1 MSHAISLDSLLN
13 LPAMGIPVVNYSPES
28 TWEFGAAAQGYFRL
42 PNQERTSIV
51 QLDGTYSLRHQW
63 YVNTQG
69 TLYFGN
75 RTLSPNS
82 LIASSPIDLILL
94 DIMMGEMSGLEMAEK
109 LRSDIGYRESGIGI
123 PPIIFLTAL
132 SDEDTVLQ
140 GFQLGADDYISKP
153 FRIAEVLARVAA
165 VLRRS
170 ATPKTAVQNSSEVQN
185 SSTIVFEGIVVNKA
199 DMSLKVD
206 GETVVMTRKEIELL
220 CYLLT
225 HRGQILSREH
235 LLKNVWDSNGFVLE
249 RTVDVHIT
257 HLRKKLG
264 QYGKRIVTKSGY
276 GYMFSV

>member
-1 MSHAISLDSLLN
+1 MAKQRIL
-13 LPAMGIPVVNYSPES
+13 
-28 TWEFGAAAQGYFRL
+28 
-42 PNQERTSIV
+42 IV
-51 QLDGTYSLRHQW
+51 DDEEDICMILSYSLQKAGYEVLVAHSAEEALELLQ
-63 YVNTQG
+63 
-69 TLYFGN
+69 
-75 RTLSPNS
+75 SPNS

-109 LRSDIGYRESGIGI
+109 LKSENGNVKGDNHL

-132 SDEDTVLQ
+132 SDEDTVIK
-140 GFQLGADDYISKP
+140 GFKLGADDYISKP

-185 SSTIVFEGIVVNKA
+185 SSIIVFEGIVVNKA

-206 GETVVMTRKEIELL
+206 GEVVVMTRKEIELL

>member
-1 MSHAISLDSLLN
+1 MAKQRIL
-13 LPAMGIPVVNYSPES
+13 
-28 TWEFGAAAQGYFRL
+28 
-42 PNQERTSIV
+42 IV
-51 QLDGTYSLRHQW
+51 DDEEDICMILSYSLQKAGYEVLVAHSAEEALANYELRIKN
-63 YVNTQG
+63 YEV
-69 TLYFGN
+69 
-75 RTLSPNS
+75 
-82 LIASSPIDLILL
+82 DLILL
-94 DIMMGEMSGLEMAEK
+94 DIMMGEMSGLEMAEILNQEPGTK
-109 LRSDIGYRESGIGI
+109 SQDRSV

-140 GFQLGADDYISKP
+140 GFKLGADDYISKP

-165 VLRRS
+165 VLRR
-170 ATPKTAVQNSSEVQN
+170 TEVSRREGDEAIRQEGEN
-185 SSTIVFEGIVVNKA
+185 CIVFEGIVVNKA

-206 GETVVMTRKEIELL
+206 GEAVVMTRKEIELL

>member
-1 MSHAISLDSLLN
+1 MAKQRIL
-13 LPAMGIPVVNYSPES
+13 
-28 TWEFGAAAQGYFRL
+28 
-42 PNQERTSIV
+42 IV
-51 QLDGTYSLRHQW
+51 DDEEDICMILSYSLQKAGYEVLVAHSAEEALANYDLRIKN
-63 YVNTQG
+63 YEV
-69 TLYFGN
+69 
-75 RTLSPNS
+75 
-82 LIASSPIDLILL
+82 DLILL

-109 LRSDIGYRESGIGI
+109 LKSENGNVKGENHL

-140 GFQLGADDYISKP
+140 GFKLGADDYISKP

-165 VLRRS
+165 VLRR
-170 ATPKTAVQNSSEVQN
+170 TAEQGAKNKEQRPISN
-185 SSTIVFEGIVVNKA
+185 DCIVFEGIVVNKA

-206 GETVVMTRKEIELL
+206 GEAVVMTRKEIELL

>member
-1 MSHAISLDSLLN
+1 MAKQRIL
-13 LPAMGIPVVNYSPES
+13 
-28 TWEFGAAAQGYFRL
+28 
-42 PNQERTSIV
+42 IV
-51 QLDGTYSLRHQW
+51 DDEEDICMILSYSLQKAGYEVLVAHSAEAALAN
-63 YVNTQG
+63 YELKIKNYEV
-69 TLYFGN
+69 
-75 RTLSPNS
+75 
-82 LIASSPIDLILL
+82 DLILL

-109 LRSDIGYRESGIGI
+109 LRSDIGNRESGIGI

-132 SDEDTVLQ
+132 SDEDTVLK

-153 FRIAEVLARVAA
+153 FRIAEVLARVTA
-165 VLRRS
+165 VLRR
-170 ATPKTAVQNSSEVQN
+170 TAEQGTRNQEQGPISSDC
-185 SSTIVFEGIVVNKA
+185 IVFEGIVVNKA

-206 GETVVMTRKEIELL
+206 GEAVVMTRKEIELL

>member
-1 MSHAISLDSLLN
+1 MILS
-13 LPAMGIPVVNYSPES
+13 
-28 TWEFGAAAQGYFRL
+28 
-42 PNQERTSIV
+42 
-51 QLDGTYSLRHQW
+51 YSLQKAGYEVLVAHSAEEALELLQ
-63 YVNTQG
+63 
-69 TLYFGN
+69 
-75 RTLSPNS
+75 SPNS

-109 LRSDIGYRESGIGI
+109 LKSENGNVKGENHL

-140 GFQLGADDYISKP
+140 GFKLGADDYISKP

-170 ATPKTAVQNSSEVQN
+170 ETKRLLGDEAMRREGDDNC
-185 SSTIVFEGIVVNKA
+185 IVFEGIVVNKA

-206 GETVVMTRKEIELL
+206 GEAVVMTRKEIELL

-235 LLKNVWDSNGFVLE
+235 LLQNVWDSNGFVLE

-276 GYMFSV
+276 GYLFSV

>member
-1 MSHAISLDSLLN
+1 MAKQRIL
-13 LPAMGIPVVNYSPES
+13 
-28 TWEFGAAAQGYFRL
+28 
-42 PNQERTSIV
+42 IV
-51 QLDGTYSLRHQW
+51 DDEEDICMILSYSLQKAG
-63 YVNTQG
+63 YE
-69 TLYFGN
+69 TLVAHSAEE
-75 RTLSPNS
+75 TLELLQSPNS

-140 GFQLGADDYISKP
+140 GFKLGADDYISKP

-165 VLRRS
+165 VLRR
-170 ATPKTAVQNSSEVQN
+170 TAEQGAKNQEPRPISN
-185 SSTIVFEGIVVNKA
+185 DCIVFEGIVVNKA

>member
-1 MSHAISLDSLLN
+1 MAKQRIL
-13 LPAMGIPVVNYSPES
+13 
-28 TWEFGAAAQGYFRL
+28 
-42 PNQERTSIV
+42 IV
-51 QLDGTYSLRHQW
+51 DDEEDICMILSYSLQKAG
-63 YVNTQG
+63 YET
-69 TLYFGN
+69 
-75 RTLSPNS
+75 
-82 LIASSPIDLILL
+82 LIAHSAEEALELFQSPIANTPSPIALILL

-109 LRSDIGYRESGIGI
+109 LRLDIGTRESSIGI

-165 VLRRS
+165 VLRRTEVRTILHGEMLNNS
-170 ATPKTAVQNSSEVQN
+170 EQAATAVSEQQDN
-185 SSTIVFEGIVVNKA
+185 RIVLEGIVVNKA

-206 GETVVMTRKEIELL
+206 GKAVITTRKEIELL

-235 LLKNVWDSNGFVLE
+235 LLRNVWDSNGFVLE

-264 QYGKRIVTKSGY
+264 QYGKRIITKSGY
-276 GYMFSV
+276 GYLFEG

>member
-1 MSHAISLDSLLN
+1 MAEQRIL
-13 LPAMGIPVVNYSPES
+13 
-28 TWEFGAAAQGYFRL
+28 
-42 PNQERTSIV
+42 IV
-51 QLDGTYSLRHQW
+51 DDEEDICMILSYSLQKAG
-63 YVNTQG
+63 YQT
-69 TLYFGN
+69 
-75 RTLSPNS
+75 
-82 LIASSPIDLILL
+82 LIAHSAEEALENYELSIKNHEIDLILL

-109 LRSDIGYRESGIGI
+109 LKSKNHI

-140 GFQLGADDYISKP
+140 GFKLGADDYISKP

-170 ATPKTAVQNSSEVQN
+170 ATLKTAVQSSSEVQN

-206 GETVVMTRKEIELL
+206 GEAVVMTRKEIELL

-235 LLKNVWDSNGFVLE
+235 LLKNVWDSNGFVME

-257 HLRKKLG
+257 HLRRKLG

>member
-1 MSHAISLDSLLN
+1 MAKQRIL
-13 LPAMGIPVVNYSPES
+13 
-28 TWEFGAAAQGYFRL
+28 
-42 PNQERTSIV
+42 IV
-51 QLDGTYSLRHQW
+51 DDEEDICMILSYSLQKAGYEVLVAHSAEEALANYELRIKN
-63 YVNTQG
+63 YEV
-69 TLYFGN
+69 
-75 RTLSPNS
+75 
-82 LIASSPIDLILL
+82 DLILL

-132 SDEDTVLQ
+132 SDEDTVLK
-140 GFQLGADDYISKP
+140 GFKLGADDYISKP

-206 GETVVMTRKEIELL
+206 GEVVVMTRKEIELL

-235 LLKNVWDSNGFVLE
+235 LLQNVWDSNGFVLE

>member
-1 MSHAISLDSLLN
+1 MAKQRIL
-13 LPAMGIPVVNYSPES
+13 
-28 TWEFGAAAQGYFRL
+28 
-42 PNQERTSIV
+42 IV
-51 QLDGTYSLRHQW
+51 DDEEDICMILSYSLQKAGYEVLVAHSAEEALELLQ
-63 YVNTQG
+63 
-69 TLYFGN
+69 
-75 RTLSPNS
+75 SP
-82 LIASSPIDLILL
+82 IAHTPSPIDLILL

-109 LRSDIGYRESGIGI
+109 LRSDIGRSHGELLDASLLDIGT

-140 GFQLGADDYISKP
+140 GFKLGADDYISKP

-165 VLRRS
+165 VLRRTEAS
-170 ATPKTAVQNSSEVQN
+170 RREGDEAIRQEGENC
-185 SSTIVFEGIVVNKA
+185 IVFEGIVVNKA

-206 GETVVMTRKEIELL
+206 GEAVVMTRKEIELL

-235 LLKNVWDSNGFVLE
+235 LLKNVWDSNGFVME

-257 HLRKKLG
+257 HLRRKLG

>member
-1 MSHAISLDSLLN
+1 MAKQRIL
-13 LPAMGIPVVNYSPES
+13 
-28 TWEFGAAAQGYFRL
+28 
-42 PNQERTSIV
+42 IV
-51 QLDGTYSLRHQW
+51 DDEEDICMILSYSLQKAG
-63 YVNTQG
+63 YEV
-69 TLYFGN
+69 
-75 RTLSPNS
+75 
-82 LIASSPIDLILL
+82 LIAHSAEEALELLQSPIAHTPSPIDLILL
-94 DIMMGEMSGLEMAEK
+94 DIMMGEMSGLEMANH
-109 LRSDIGYRESGIGI
+109 LRLDNVQYDNL

-140 GFQLGADDYISKP
+140 GFKLGADDYISKP

-206 GETVVMTRKEIELL
+206 GEAVVMTRKEIELL

-235 LLKNVWDSNGFVLE
+235 LLKNVWDSNGFVME

-257 HLRKKLG
+257 HLRRKLG

>member
-1 MSHAISLDSLLN
+1 MAKQRIL
-13 LPAMGIPVVNYSPES
+13 
-28 TWEFGAAAQGYFRL
+28 
-42 PNQERTSIV
+42 IV
-51 QLDGTYSLRHQW
+51 DDEEDICMILSYSLQKAG
-63 YVNTQG
+63 YE
-69 TLYFGN
+69 TLVAHSAEEALANYELRIKN
-75 RTLSPNS
+75 YEV
-82 LIASSPIDLILL
+82 DLILL

-109 LRSDIGYRESGIGI
+109 LRSDIGRSQSELLDASLLGIGI

-132 SDEDTVLQ
+132 SDEDTVLK
-140 GFQLGADDYISKP
+140 GFKLGADDYISKP

-165 VLRRS
+165 VLRR
-170 ATPKTAVQNSSEVQN
+170 TAEQGAKNQEPRPISN
-185 SSTIVFEGIVVNKA
+185 DCIVFEGIVVNKA

-206 GETVVMTRKEIELL
+206 DEAVVMTRKEIELL

-276 GYMFSV
+276 GYLFES

>member
-1 MSHAISLDSLLN
+1 MAKQRIL
-13 LPAMGIPVVNYSPES
+13 
-28 TWEFGAAAQGYFRL
+28 
-42 PNQERTSIV
+42 IV
-51 QLDGTYSLRHQW
+51 DDEEDICMILSYSLQKAG
-63 YVNTQG
+63 YD
-69 TLYFGN
+69 TLV
-75 RTLSPNS
+75 THSAEEALELLQSP
-82 LIASSPIDLILL
+82 IAHTPSPIDLILL

-109 LRSDIGYRESGIGI
+109 LKSENGNVKGENHL

-132 SDEDTVLQ
+132 SDEDTVLK
-140 GFQLGADDYISKP
+140 GFKLGADDYISKP

-165 VLRRS
+165 VLRRTE
-170 ATPKTAVQNSSEVQN
+170 AIRRVGDEAIRQEGENC
-185 SSTIVFEGIVVNKA
+185 IVFEGIVVNKA

-206 GETVVMTRKEIELL
+206 GEAVVMTRKEIELL
-220 CYLLT
+220 CYLLI

>member
-1 MSHAISLDSLLN
+1 MILS
-13 LPAMGIPVVNYSPES
+13 
-28 TWEFGAAAQGYFRL
+28 
-42 PNQERTSIV
+42 
-51 QLDGTYSLRHQW
+51 YSLQKAGYEVLVAHSAEEALELLQ
-63 YVNTQG
+63 
-69 TLYFGN
+69 
-75 RTLSPNS
+75 SPNS

-94 DIMMGEMSGLEMAEK
+94 DIMMGEMSGLEMAEILNQEPGTK
-109 LRSDIGYRESGIGI
+109 SQERSV

-165 VLRRS
+165 VLRR
-170 ATPKTAVQNSSEVQN
+170 TAEQGAKNQEPRPISN
-185 SSTIVFEGIVVNKA
+185 DCIVFEGIVVNKA

-206 GETVVMTRKEIELL
+206 GEAVVMTRKEIELL

-264 QYGKRIVTKSGY
+264 QYGKRIITKSGY

>member
-1 MSHAISLDSLLN
+1 MAKQRIL
-13 LPAMGIPVVNYSPES
+13 
-28 TWEFGAAAQGYFRL
+28 
-42 PNQERTSIV
+42 IV
-51 QLDGTYSLRHQW
+51 DDEEDICMILSYSLQKAG
-63 YVNTQG
+63 YEV
-69 TLYFGN
+69 
-75 RTLSPNS
+75 
-82 LIASSPIDLILL
+82 LIAHSAEEALELLQSPIAHTPSPIDLILL
-94 DIMMGEMSGLEMAEK
+94 DIMMGEMSGLEMANH
-109 LRSDIGYRESGIGI
+109 LRLDNVQSDNL

-140 GFQLGADDYISKP
+140 GFKLGADDYISKP
-153 FRIAEVLARVAA
+153 FRIAEVLARIAA

-206 GETVVMTRKEIELL
+206 GEAVVMTRKEIELL

-235 LLKNVWDSNGFVLE
+235 LLKNVWDSNGFVME

-257 HLRKKLG
+257 HLRRKLG

>member
-1 MSHAISLDSLLN
+1 MAKQRIL
-13 LPAMGIPVVNYSPES
+13 
-28 TWEFGAAAQGYFRL
+28 
-42 PNQERTSIV
+42 IV
-51 QLDGTYSLRHQW
+51 DDEEDICMILSYSLQKAGYEVLVAHSAEEALELLQ
-63 YVNTQG
+63 
-69 TLYFGN
+69 
-75 RTLSPNS
+75 SP
-82 LIASSPIDLILL
+82 IAHTPSPIDLILL

-109 LRSDIGYRESGIGI
+109 LKSENGNVKGENHL

-132 SDEDTVLQ
+132 SDEDTVLK
-140 GFQLGADDYISKP
+140 GFKLGADDYISKP

-206 GETVVMTRKEIELL
+206 GEAVVMTRKEIELL

-235 LLKNVWDSNGFVLE
+235 LLQHVWDSNGFVLE

-264 QYGKRIVTKSGY
+264 QYGKQIVTKSGY

>member
-1 MSHAISLDSLLN
+1 MAKQRIL
-13 LPAMGIPVVNYSPES
+13 
-28 TWEFGAAAQGYFRL
+28 
-42 PNQERTSIV
+42 IV
-51 QLDGTYSLRHQW
+51 DDEEDICMILSYSLQKAS
-63 YVNTQG
+63 YD
-69 TLYFGN
+69 TLVAHSAEEA
-75 RTLSPNS
+75 LELLQSP
-82 LIASSPIDLILL
+82 IAHTPSPIDLILL

-165 VLRRS
+165 VLRR
-170 ATPKTAVQNSSEVQN
+170 TAEQGARNQEPIPISN
-185 SSTIVFEGIVVNKA
+185 DCIVFEGIVVNKA

-206 GETVVMTRKEIELL
+206 GEAVVMTRKEIELL

>member
-1 MSHAISLDSLLN
+1 MAKQRIL
-13 LPAMGIPVVNYSPES
+13 
-28 TWEFGAAAQGYFRL
+28 
-42 PNQERTSIV
+42 IV
-51 QLDGTYSLRHQW
+51 DDEEDICMILSYSLQKAG
-63 YVNTQG
+63 YE
-69 TLYFGN
+69 TLVVHSAEEALANYELRIKN
-75 RTLSPNS
+75 YEV
-82 LIASSPIDLILL
+82 DLILL

-109 LRSDIGYRESGIGI
+109 LRLSPNSLIASSPSNPQGASI

-140 GFQLGADDYISKP
+140 GFKLGADDYISKP
-153 FRIAEVLARVAA
+153 FRITEVLARVAA

-206 GETVVMTRKEIELL
+206 GEAVVMTRKEIELL

-235 LLKNVWDSNGFVLE
+235 LLQNVWDSNGYVLE

-257 HLRKKLG
+257 HLRRKLG
-264 QYGKRIVTKSGY
+264 QYGKRIITKSGY
-276 GYMFSV
+276 GYLFEN

>member
-1 MSHAISLDSLLN
+1 MAKQRIL
-13 LPAMGIPVVNYSPES
+13 
-28 TWEFGAAAQGYFRL
+28 
-42 PNQERTSIV
+42 IV
-51 QLDGTYSLRHQW
+51 DDEEDICMILSYSLQKAGYEVLVAHSAEEALELLQ
-63 YVNTQG
+63 
-69 TLYFGN
+69 
-75 RTLSPNS
+75 SPNS
-82 LIASSPIDLILL
+82 LIASLPIDLILL

-109 LRSDIGYRESGIGI
+109 LKSENGNVKGENHL

-140 GFQLGADDYISKP
+140 GFKLGADDYISKP

-165 VLRRS
+165 VLRR
-170 ATPKTAVQNSSEVQN
+170 TAEQGAKNQEPRPISN
-185 SSTIVFEGIVVNKA
+185 DCIVFEGIVVNKA

-206 GETVVMTRKEIELL
+206 DEAVVMTRKEIELL

>member
-1 MSHAISLDSLLN
+1 MAKQRIL
-13 LPAMGIPVVNYSPES
+13 
-28 TWEFGAAAQGYFRL
+28 
-42 PNQERTSIV
+42 IV
-51 QLDGTYSLRHQW
+51 DDEEDICMILSYSLQKAG
-63 YVNTQG
+63 YEV
-69 TLYFGN
+69 
-75 RTLSPNS
+75 
-82 LIASSPIDLILL
+82 LIAHSAEEALELLQSPIAHTPSPIDLILL
-94 DIMMGEMSGLEMAEK
+94 DIMMGEMSGLEMANH
-109 LRSDIGYRESGIGI
+109 LRLDNVQSDNL

-140 GFQLGADDYISKP
+140 GFKLGADDYISKP
-153 FRIAEVLARVAA
+153 FRIAEVLARIAA
-165 VLRRS
+165 VLRRTEARRLS
-170 ATPKTAVQNSSEVQN
+170 GDEATRREGDDNC
-185 SSTIVFEGIVVNKA
+185 IVFEGIVVNKA

-206 GETVVMTRKEIELL
+206 GEAVVMTRKEIELL

-257 HLRKKLG
+257 HLRRKLR

>member
-1 MSHAISLDSLLN
+1 MAKQRIL
-13 LPAMGIPVVNYSPES
+13 
-28 TWEFGAAAQGYFRL
+28 
-42 PNQERTSIV
+42 IV
-51 QLDGTYSLRHQW
+51 DDEEDICMILSYSLQKAGYEVLVAHSAEEALELLQ
-63 YVNTQG
+63 
-69 TLYFGN
+69 
-75 RTLSPNS
+75 SPNS

-109 LRSDIGYRESGIGI
+109 LKSENGNVKDENHL

-140 GFQLGADDYISKP
+140 GFKLGADDYISKP

-206 GETVVMTRKEIELL
+206 GEAVVMTRKEIELL

>member
-1 MSHAISLDSLLN
+1 MAEQRIL
-13 LPAMGIPVVNYSPES
+13 
-28 TWEFGAAAQGYFRL
+28 
-42 PNQERTSIV
+42 IV
-51 QLDGTYSLRHQW
+51 DDEEDICMILSYSLQKAG
-63 YVNTQG
+63 YKT
-69 TLYFGN
+69 
-75 RTLSPNS
+75 
-82 LIASSPIDLILL
+82 LIAHSAEEALENYELSIKNHEIDLILL
-94 DIMMGEMSGLEMAEK
+94 DIMMGEISGLKMAEK
-109 LRSDIGYRESGIGI
+109 LKSENLI

-140 GFQLGADDYISKP
+140 GFKLGADDYISKP

-170 ATPKTAVQNSSEVQN
+170 ATLKTAVQSSSEVQN

-206 GETVVMTRKEIELL
+206 GEAVVMTRKEIELL

-235 LLKNVWDSNGFVLE
+235 LLKNVWDSNGFVME

-257 HLRKKLG
+257 HLRRKLG

>member
-1 MSHAISLDSLLN
+1 MAKQRIL
-13 LPAMGIPVVNYSPES
+13 
-28 TWEFGAAAQGYFRL
+28 
-42 PNQERTSIV
+42 IV
-51 QLDGTYSLRHQW
+51 DDEEDICMILSYSLQKAGYEVLVAHSAEEALELLQ
-63 YVNTQG
+63 
-69 TLYFGN
+69 
-75 RTLSPNS
+75 SP
-82 LIASSPIDLILL
+82 IAHTPSPIDLILL
-94 DIMMGEMSGLEMAEK
+94 DIMMGEMSGLEMAEILNQEPGTK
-109 LRSDIGYRESGIGI
+109 SQDRSV

-140 GFQLGADDYISKP
+140 GFKLGADDYISKP

-165 VLRRS
+165 VLRR
-170 ATPKTAVQNSSEVQN
+170 TAEQGTRSQEPRPISNDC
-185 SSTIVFEGIVVNKA
+185 IVFEGIVVNKA

-206 GETVVMTRKEIELL
+206 GEAVVMTRKEIELL

>member
-1 MSHAISLDSLLN
+1 MTKQRIL
-13 LPAMGIPVVNYSPES
+13 
-28 TWEFGAAAQGYFRL
+28 
-42 PNQERTSIV
+42 IV
-51 QLDGTYSLRHQW
+51 DDEEDICMILSYSLQKAGYEVLVAHSAEEALANYELRIKN
-63 YVNTQG
+63 YEV
-69 TLYFGN
+69 
-75 RTLSPNS
+75 
-82 LIASSPIDLILL
+82 DLILL

-109 LRSDIGYRESGIGI
+109 LRSDIGRSQSELLDASLLGIGI

-140 GFQLGADDYISKP
+140 GFKLGADDYISKP

-235 LLKNVWDSNGFVLE
+235 LLQNVWDSNGFVLE

>member
-1 MSHAISLDSLLN
+1 MA
-13 LPAMGIPVVNYSPES
+13 
-28 TWEFGAAAQGYFRL
+28 T
-42 PNQERTSIV
+42 ERILIV
-51 QLDGTYSLRHQW
+51 DDEEDICMILSYSLQKAG
-63 YVNTQG
+63 YET
-69 TLYFGN
+69 
-75 RTLSPNS
+75 
-82 LIASSPIDLILL
+82 LIAHSAEEALELLQSPIAHNPSPIALILL

-109 LRSDIGYRESGIGI
+109 LRSDIGRSHSELSDASLLGNGI

-140 GFQLGADDYISKP
+140 GFKLGADDYISKP

-199 DMSLKVD
+199 DMSLMVD
-206 GETVVMTRKEIELL
+206 GENVKTTRKEIELL

-225 HRGQILSREH
+225 HRGQILSRDH
-235 LLKNVWDSNGFVLE
+235 LLNNVWDSNGYVLE

-257 HLRKKLG
+257 HLRRKLG
-264 QYGKRIVTKSGY
+264 QYGKRIITKSGY
-276 GYMFSV
+276 GYLFEN

>member
-1 MSHAISLDSLLN
+1 MAEQRIL
-13 LPAMGIPVVNYSPES
+13 
-28 TWEFGAAAQGYFRL
+28 
-42 PNQERTSIV
+42 IV
-51 QLDGTYSLRHQW
+51 DDEEDICMILSYSLQKAG
-63 YVNTQG
+63 YKT
-69 TLYFGN
+69 
-75 RTLSPNS
+75 
-82 LIASSPIDLILL
+82 LIAHSAEEALENYELSIKNHEIDLILL
-94 DIMMGEMSGLEMAEK
+94 DIMMGEISGLEMAEK
-109 LRSDIGYRESGIGI
+109 LKSENHI

-140 GFQLGADDYISKP
+140 GFKLGADDYISKP

-206 GETVVMTRKEIELL
+206 DETVVMTRKEIELL

-235 LLKNVWDSNGFVLE
+235 LLKNVWDSNGFVME

-257 HLRKKLG
+257 HLRRKLG

>member
-1 MSHAISLDSLLN
+1 MAKQRIL
-13 LPAMGIPVVNYSPES
+13 
-28 TWEFGAAAQGYFRL
+28 
-42 PNQERTSIV
+42 IV
-51 QLDGTYSLRHQW
+51 DDEEDICMILSYSLQKAGYEVLVAHSAEEALELLQ
-63 YVNTQG
+63 
-69 TLYFGN
+69 
-75 RTLSPNS
+75 SP
-82 LIASSPIDLILL
+82 IAHTPSPIDLILL

-109 LRSDIGYRESGIGI
+109 LRLSPNSLIASSPSSPQGASI

-165 VLRRS
+165 VLRR
-170 ATPKTAVQNSSEVQN
+170 TAEQGTRNQEQRPISN
-185 SSTIVFEGIVVNKA
+185 DCIVFEGIVVNKA

-206 GETVVMTRKEIELL
+206 GEAVVMTRKEIELL

>member
-1 MSHAISLDSLLN
+1 MILS
-13 LPAMGIPVVNYSPES
+13 
-28 TWEFGAAAQGYFRL
+28 
-42 PNQERTSIV
+42 
-51 QLDGTYSLRHQW
+51 YSLQKAGYEVLVAHSAEEALELLQ
-63 YVNTQG
+63 
-69 TLYFGN
+69 
-75 RTLSPNS
+75 SPNS

-94 DIMMGEMSGLEMAEK
+94 DIMMGEMSGLEMAENLK
-109 LRSDIGYRESGIGI
+109 SENGNVKGENHL

-132 SDEDTVLQ
+132 SDEDTVLK
-140 GFQLGADDYISKP
+140 GFKLGADDYISKP

-165 VLRRS
+165 VLRR
-170 ATPKTAVQNSSEVQN
+170 TAEQGAKNKEQRPISN
-185 SSTIVFEGIVVNKA
+185 DCIVFEGIVVNKA

-206 GETVVMTRKEIELL
+206 GEAVVMTRKEIELL

-235 LLKNVWDSNGFVLE
+235 LLKNVWDSNGFVME

-257 HLRKKLG
+257 HLRRKLG

>member
-1 MSHAISLDSLLN
+1 MILS
-13 LPAMGIPVVNYSPES
+13 
-28 TWEFGAAAQGYFRL
+28 
-42 PNQERTSIV
+42 
-51 QLDGTYSLRHQW
+51 YSLQKAG
-63 YVNTQG
+63 YD
-69 TLYFGN
+69 TLVAHSAEEA
-75 RTLSPNS
+75 LELLQSP
-82 LIASSPIDLILL
+82 IAHTPSPIDLILL

-109 LRSDIGYRESGIGI
+109 LRLSPNSLIASSPSSPQGASI

-165 VLRRS
+165 VLRR
-170 ATPKTAVQNSSEVQN
+170 TAEQGTRSQEPRPISNDS
-185 SSTIVFEGIVVNKA
+185 IVFEGIVVNKA

-235 LLKNVWDSNGFVLE
+235 LLKNVWDSNGFVME

-257 HLRKKLG
+257 HLRRKLG

-276 GYMFSV
+276 GYLFSV

>member
-1 MSHAISLDSLLN
+1 MAKQRIL
-13 LPAMGIPVVNYSPES
+13 
-28 TWEFGAAAQGYFRL
+28 
-42 PNQERTSIV
+42 IV
-51 QLDGTYSLRHQW
+51 DDEEDICMILSYSLQKAGYEVLVAHSAEEALELLQ
-63 YVNTQG
+63 
-69 TLYFGN
+69 
-75 RTLSPNS
+75 SP
-82 LIASSPIDLILL
+82 IAHTPSPIDLILL

-109 LRSDIGYRESGIGI
+109 LRSDIGRSHGELLDASLLDIGT

-140 GFQLGADDYISKP
+140 GFKLGADDYISKP

-170 ATPKTAVQNSSEVQN
+170 ATPKTAVQNCSEVQN

-206 GETVVMTRKEIELL
+206 GEAVVMTRKEIELL

-235 LLKNVWDSNGFVLE
+235 LLSNVWDSNGFVLE